1 MSDLPVE
8 TFRLTQGLSPSRL
21 SDGMEEEFEGQE
33 EVRNREEAA
42 IGKDGLSARQ
52 VSGGKSPSSS
62 SALSSCHSTDGHD
75 NQTTSTL
82 NDGTISTSSC

>member
-21 SDGMEEEFEGQE
+21 SDGMEEDFQGQE

-42 IGKDGLSARQ
+42 IGKDGLSAIEWRQ
-52 VSGGKSPSSS
+52 VAFFRFFYSLFFSLYKRS
-62 SALSSCHSTDGHD
+62 
-75 NQTTSTL
+75 
-82 NDGTISTSSC
+82 